1 MGDTDSAADD
11 DFIPDELQAGV
22 RELAPILY
30 QDLRRVARSQ
40 RRKLFSPNTLA
51 TTALINEAFLKLHE
65 QPAFRSHAD
74 FLRISAVTMRHL
86 LIDRVRAQKAEK
98 RGGGAVHASYEEGD
112 AFVVED
118 EDTVLQIHESLQ
130 SLAEVSPRLARVVE
144 CRYFAGYTD
153 AEIAEALGVTER
165 TVRRDW
171 VAARAWLARE
181 LGEGRE
187 GLLDEPSE

>member
-1 MGDTDSAADD
+1 MEYPDGDTA
-11 DFIPDELQAGV
+11 DFIPDELRAGV

-30 QDLRRVARSQ
+30 DDLRRVARSQ

-98 RGGGAVHASYEEGD
+98 RGGGAVHLSVEDGD

-130 SLAEVSPRLARVVE
+130 ALAEVSPRLARVVE
-144 CRYFAGYTD
+144 CRYFAGFTD

-181 LGEGRE
+181 LGDGRE
-187 GLLDEPSE
+187 SLLDQPSA

>member
-1 MGDTDSAADD
+1 MEYPDGDTA
-11 DFIPDELQAGV
+11 DFIPDELRAGV

-30 QDLRRVARSQ
+30 DDLRRVARSQ

-98 RGGGAVHASYEEGD
+98 RGGGAVHLSLEDGD

-130 SLAEVSPRLARVVE
+130 ALAEVSPRLARVVE
-144 CRYFAGYTD
+144 CRYFAGFTD

-181 LGEGRE
+181 LGDGRE
-187 GLLDEPSE
+187 SLLDQPSA

>member
-1 MGDTDSAADD
+1 
-11 DFIPDELQAGV
+11 
-22 RELAPILY
+22 
-30 QDLRRVARSQ
+30 
-40 RRKLFSPNTLA
+40 
-51 TTALINEAFLKLHE
+51 
-65 QPAFRSHAD
+65 
-74 FLRISAVTMRHL
+74 MRHL

-98 RGGGAVHASYEEGD
+98 RGGGAVHLSLEDGD

-130 SLAEVSPRLARVVE
+130 ALAEVSPRLARVVE
-144 CRYFAGYTD
+144 CRYFAGFTD

-181 LGEGRE
+181 LGDGRE
-187 GLLDEPSE
+187 SLLDQPSA

>member
-1 MGDTDSAADD
+1 MEYPDGDTA
-11 DFIPDELQAGV
+11 DFIPDELRAGV

-30 QDLRRVARSQ
+30 DDLRRVARSQ

-74 FLRISAVTMRHL
+74 FLRISAVTMRRL
-86 LIDRVRAQKAEK
+86 LIDRVCAQKAEK
-98 RGGGAVHASYEEGD
+98 RGGGAVHLSLEDGD

-130 SLAEVSPRLARVVE
+130 ALAEVSPRLARVVE
-144 CRYFAGYTD
+144 CRYFAGFTD

-181 LGEGRE
+181 LGDGRE
-187 GLLDEPSE
+187 SLLDQPSA